1 MGRSGLKTVVEW
13 VVKDTNFVR
22 QREDDPVKPRQKPLG
37 DKNMVG
43 ASVTKLRKLKHISQK
58 ELAINMQLMGIDI
71 NLSSL
76 SKLEGQVRI
85 ATDKEIYAIARI
97 FHISVDELFREL

>member
-1 MGRSGLKTVVEW
+1 M
-13 VVKDTNFVR
+13 
-22 QREDDPVKPRQKPLG
+22 KPRQKPLG

-43 ASVTKLRKLKHISQK
+43 ASITKLRKLKHITQK

-76 SKLEGQVRI
+76 SKLEGQIR
-85 ATDKEIYAIARI
+85 AANDKELYAIAKI
-97 FHISVDELFREL
+97 FNISIDELFKDI

>member
-1 MGRSGLKTVVEW
+1 
-13 VVKDTNFVR
+13 
-22 QREDDPVKPRQKPLG
+22 
-37 DKNMVG
+37 
-43 ASVTKLRKLKHISQK
+43 
-58 ELAINMQLMGIDI
+58 MQLMGIDI